1 MIRCILSS
9 KTRFAV
15 LGAILLSL
23 SASGKLYHTPTPIAP
38 DTVKKNVR
46 NRDKETPDSTGYYL
60 TINRIFVLGN
70 KRTREPIILRELTV
84 KPGDSIYSQELSKVI
99 EKDENKLFN
108 LHLFNA
114 VEIRL
119 LEINPGKADLL
130 VEVNERWFTF
140 PVPIFQLSDRN
151 FNEWWENYNHDF
163 KRVNY
168 GLKLYQYNMR
178 GRNETLT
185 FTAQFGYVRR
195 FELLYRIPYIDKRQ
209 KQGLIFQTD
218 FIDAKNVAYR
228 TEDHKLV
235 FLETDKVL
243 RNTRGI
249 GLTYTYR
256 NSFYNHHRLGYQFRK
271 TTITDSLYQR
281 NPNYLGIEN
290 RAQQFDLLSY
300 EFISDHRDVI
310 AYPLTGYHLL
320 FHVQKVGFAM
330 SNDLEKLDAWVS
342 YARYIEL
349 KRKFFLSNFTFAYW
363 SNKTD
368 IPYYNYGVMG
378 YNKIFARGY
387 EVNVIEGPWY
397 FLNKTTL
404 KKRIFSRVYSMDGSR
419 LKQFKYI
426 PLAIYLK
433 TYGDFGYIENYPA
446 YTETVPPQ
454 NTNLSNRIIAGTGLG
469 LDIVTSYDTV
479 LRFEYTL
486 NSRGNTGLFF
496 HIKKE
501 F

>member
-1 MIRCILSS
+1 MIRCTLLT
-9 KTRFAV
+9 KTFLAV
-15 LGAILLSL
+15 LGATLLSV
-23 SASGKLYHTPTPIAP
+23 SASGKLFVDPTEIAP
-38 DTVKKNVR
+38 DTIKKNGR
-46 NRDKETPDSTGYYL
+46 NRDKEIHDSTGYYL
-60 TINRIFVLGN
+60 SINRVFVLGN
-70 KRTREPIILRELTV
+70 KRTREAIILRELTL
-84 KPGDSIYSQELSKVI
+84 KPGDSIYSQELPKVLERD
-99 EKDENKLFN
+99 EKKLFN

-119 LEINPGKADLL
+119 LEVYPGIADLL
-130 VEVNERWFTF
+130 VEVNERWYTF

-218 FIDAKNVAYR
+218 FIDAKNVPYR

-243 RNTRGI
+243 RNTRGV

-256 NSFYNHHRLGYQFRK
+256 NSFYNHHRLGYVFRK
-271 TTITDSLYQR
+271 TTITDSLYLR

-290 RAQQFDLLSY
+290 RVQQFDLLSY

-310 AYPLTGYHLL
+310 AYPLNGYHLL
-320 FHVQKVGFAM
+320 FHLQKVGFAL

-342 YARYIEL
+342 YARYIDL
-349 KRKFFLSNFTFAYW
+349 KKNFFFSNFTFAYW

-378 YNKIFARGY
+378 YNRIFVRGY

-404 KKRIFSRVYSMDGSR
+404 KKRVFSRIYSMPGTS

-426 PLAIYLK
+426 PLAVYLK
-433 TYGDFGYIENYPA
+433 TYGDIGYTENYPA
-446 YTETVPPQ
+446 YLEATPRQ
-454 NTNLSNRIIAGTGLG
+454 NTSLSNRFIAGTGLG
-469 LDIVTSYDTV
+469 VDIVTSYDAV

-486 NSRGNTGLFF
+486 NSQGSTGLYF